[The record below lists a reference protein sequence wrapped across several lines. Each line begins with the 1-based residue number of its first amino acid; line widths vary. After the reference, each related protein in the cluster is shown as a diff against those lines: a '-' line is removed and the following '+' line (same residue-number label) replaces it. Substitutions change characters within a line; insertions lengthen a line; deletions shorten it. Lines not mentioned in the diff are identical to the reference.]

1 MHHAYLFVAD
11 REDGIAHAREKFGLS
26 DEAHPDVQILSYSL
40 FSIDEARALKEWA
53 YQRPVSA
60 PVRHFLI
67 SCDDIQHASQ
77 NALLKLF
84 EEPPQTCVFSL
95 IMSRE
100 DRILPTLRSRLE
112 VVRLKARETESAAE
126 AFLKLPFSKRIEEV
140 GARVKAKDMLWQREV
155 LGGLERL
162 FYGRN
167 DHEALAAIAFIE
179 SMIGAQGSS
188 PKMLLEHLAL
198 SLPRG

>member
-1 MHHAYLFVAD
+1 MHHAYLFIAD
-11 REDGIAHAREKFGLS
+11 REDGIAHARELFGLRE
-26 DEAHPDVQILSYSL
+26 EAHPDVQVLSYSL
-40 FSIDEARALKEWA
+40 FSIEEARALKEWA
-53 YQRPVSA
+53 YQRPVIA

-67 SCDDIQHASQ
+67 ACDEILHESQ

-84 EEPPQTCVFSL
+84 EEPPQTCIFSL

-112 VVRLKARETESAAE
+112 VVRLGAKELPGPAG
-126 AFLKLPFSKRIEEV
+126 AFLALSLGERIEEV
-140 GARVKAKDMLWQREV
+140 GVRVKAKDTRWQREV
-155 LGGLERL
+155 LGGLERI
-162 FYGRN
+162 F
-167 DHEALAAIAFIE
+167 HERREQQALTTIADVG
-179 SMIGAQGSS
+179 SMIGARGAS